1 VLHGVSLTLYVYS
14 SLVAL
19 ATAQD
24 FEILSVI
31 CLIKA
36 YAVHIFLQKN
46 SICTIRNIANVSA
59 TTSLIEAASSLE

>member
-59 TTSLIEAASSLE
+59 TSLIEAASSLE